1 MDRAS
6 EYENQKAALRKADRG
21 MHGFAVGGASCK
33 SRAFAWAGGRV
44 RSRSSGIASDGHAA
58 ERFQPSL
65 HLCAELRAGNHG
77 SESCS
82 RNAVIERYARA
93 GRTSCP
99 ERRPERRP
107 KRAREQFAAKQFT
120 AKQFTAQQFS
130 VQQFAAKRGPTAEW
144 CYATRWHSGSP
155 GSERHRSC
163 RIASEWGG
171 NCASK
176 AAACAHVPDQ
186 YRCGCSSLRRRWSR
200 GGADARDTQ
209 PAALTDP
216 LECCKSQNGE

>member
-33 SRAFAWAGGRV
+33 SRAFAWAGGRG
-44 RSRSSGIASDGHAA
+44 RSGSSGIASDGHAA

-65 HLCAELRAGNHG
+65 HAQLCAQLRAGNHD

-82 RNAVIERYARA
+82 RNAVIDRYARA
-93 GRTSCP
+93 GRGSRA
-99 ERRPERRP
+99 EWRPERRP
-107 KRAREQFAAKQFT
+107 KHAREQFSV
-120 AKQFTAQQFS
+120 QQFS
-130 VQQFAAKRGPTAEW
+130 VQQFTAKRGSTAEW
-144 CYATRWHSGSP
+144 CYATRWHSRSP
-155 GSERHRSC
+155 GSEGHRSC
-163 RIASEWGG
+163 RITSEWGG

-200 GGADARDTQ
+200 SGADARDAQ
-209 PAALTDP
+209 PAALMDP